1 MSQVAGG
8 MNRAQQLLAL
18 PGDRHLTTRIPDRQ
32 PGPQPHPSPAGE
44 LLGGGQQ
51 QLADVVQRIWFA
63 APVAEGGLLH
73 AASDL
78 IHHRV
83 GQLDGVEVVHD
94 RGRMAKRD
102 ELRAGIATPW
112 IQCHRADAAQPV
124 MGLRSLAVDGG
135 SGASQGHVPAMRRP
149 GSRRSGA
156 LARPSAFQP

>member
-94 RGRMAKRD
+94 RGRMAKRG
-102 ELRAGIATPW
+102 RAARW
-112 IQCHRADAAQPV
+112 HSHAMDPV
-124 MGLRSLAVDGG
+124 PPCRCRPASHG
-135 SGASQGHVPAMRRP
+135 SEIVGC
-149 GSRRSGA
+149 
-156 LARPSAFQP
+156 